1 MGWEMKKKIK
11 TRTLGKN
18 HMRFF
23 FSLKKG
29 FQQRLLFKEKK
40 KMIISNREHFSVNID
55 RNKSTRNDREIFMP
69 TTRREEEK
77 YILRIPISFE

>member
-23 FSLKKG
+23 FLLKRDSNRDFYLKKKKDDNIK
-29 FQQRLLFKEKK
+29 QRTFLG
-40 KMIISNREHFSVNID
+40 
-55 RNKSTRNDREIFMP
+55 
-69 TTRREEEK
+69 K
-77 YILRIPISFE
+77 Y